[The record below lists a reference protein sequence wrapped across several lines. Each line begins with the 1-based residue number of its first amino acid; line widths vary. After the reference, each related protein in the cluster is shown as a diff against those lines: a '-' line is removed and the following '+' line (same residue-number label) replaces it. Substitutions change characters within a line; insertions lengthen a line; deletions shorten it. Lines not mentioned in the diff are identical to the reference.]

1 MAFMNGLGGNTTTSR
16 SLVRRLQLSK
26 PNILLYNEYFQD
38 SEMKLSA
45 EVVGSVEDII
55 NDGYQKVMDFFAS

>member
-26 PNILLYNEYFQD
+26 PNLLLYNEYFQD

-55 NDGYQKVMDFFAS
+55 IDGYQKVMDFFAS

>member
-1 MAFMNGLGGNTTTSR
+1 MNGLGGNTTTSR

-26 PNILLYNEYFQD
+26 PNLLLYNEYFQD

-55 NDGYQKVMDFFAS
+55 IDGYQKVMDFFAS

>member
-1 MAFMNGLGGNTTTSR
+1 MNGLGGNTTTSR

-26 PNILLYNEYFQD
+26 PNLLLYNEYFQD

-55 NDGYQKVMDFFAS
+55 NEGYQKVMDFFAS

>member
-1 MAFMNGLGGNTTTSR
+1 MNGLGGNTTTSR

-26 PNILLYNEYFQD
+26 PNLLLYNEYFQD